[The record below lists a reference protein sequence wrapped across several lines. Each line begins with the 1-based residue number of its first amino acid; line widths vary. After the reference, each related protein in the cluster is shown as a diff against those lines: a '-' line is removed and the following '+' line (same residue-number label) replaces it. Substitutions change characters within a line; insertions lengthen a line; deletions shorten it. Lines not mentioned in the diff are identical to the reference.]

1 MLRRWQAPH
10 QPGMNRQQDFAS
22 RFFFLFVFVF
32 KFTFMCMS
40 VLPSCVSVHDI
51 QSDILHHGDLAA
63 CTSQGIY

>member
-10 QPGMNRQQDFAS
+10 QPGMDRQQDFAS
-22 RFFFLFVFVF
+22 SFFVFVF
-32 KFTFMCMS
+32 KFTFMCTS

-51 QSDILHHGDLAA
+51 QSDILNHGDLAA